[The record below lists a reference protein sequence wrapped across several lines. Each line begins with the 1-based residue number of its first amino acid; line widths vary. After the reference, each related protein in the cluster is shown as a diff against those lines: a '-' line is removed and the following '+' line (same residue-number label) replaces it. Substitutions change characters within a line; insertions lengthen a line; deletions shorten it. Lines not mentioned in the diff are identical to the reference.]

1 MTENEVKPGRLHSFL
16 GGLFFTILLVVIV
29 PMLTAWFV
37 GPIVNDIFEGAN
49 LGPFTPSMFITAI
62 MLIVMIL
69 FLLILGGGK
78 IFKKYGFFGVIGL
91 IAVYYLLG
99 NVFDALL
106 PVIIIIFLAIYT
118 YYKERKEKPNSRT
131 D

>member
-1 MTENEVKPGRLHSFL
+1 MAKNEDKPGRLHSFL
-16 GGLFFTILLVVIV
+16 GGLFFTVLLVVIV

-37 GPIVNDIFEGAN
+37 GPIVNEIFEDAYM
-49 LGPFTPSMFITAI
+49 GPFTPSMLITAI
-62 MLIVMIL
+62 MLLVMIL

-78 IFKKYGFFGVIGL
+78 IFKKYGFFGVVGL

-99 NVFDALL
+99 NVWDALL
-106 PVIIIIFLAIYT
+106 PVIIIIFLAIFT
-118 YYKERKEKPNSRT
+118 YYKERNKKPDSKT